1 MSTML
6 HRIRIV
12 QRGELR
18 AGGGEFEAL
27 KVEHWA
33 KTASPARGR
42 RAPAR
47 RQGSVRHGKV
57 AG

>member
-33 KTASPARGR
+33 KTASPSREAVER
-42 RAPAR
+42 RPGAKA
-47 RQGSVRHGKV
+47 
-57 AG
+57 A